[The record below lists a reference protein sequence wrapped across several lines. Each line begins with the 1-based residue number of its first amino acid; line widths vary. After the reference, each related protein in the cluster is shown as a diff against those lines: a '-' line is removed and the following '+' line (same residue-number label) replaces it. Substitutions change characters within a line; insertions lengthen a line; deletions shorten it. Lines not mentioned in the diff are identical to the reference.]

1 MHHAAEEV
9 LLLLLIGCLVGVG
22 ARRMRLPYTLALVV
36 AGIGLGFVGPEQVQT
51 FELSADL
58 LFTFLLPP
66 LLFEAALH
74 VDLSEFRRD
83 LPIIGALAVVGVA
96 IAAAATGGLAYLLIG
111 TTGLRPAF
119 GVGEALLFGSVIAAT
134 DPISVLSLFRELGV
148 GRRLYLLVEGESLL
162 NDGVAVVLFLIV
174 AAVLGIQ
181 VGHGGHAPHLEGPAE
196 IAIYALRTFGWM
208 AGIGVAVGAVCGGAA
223 SVFTRTF
230 DDHLVEITVTTVV
243 AYGAFLLAEDVH
255 ASGVLSAVT
264 AGIVTGT
271 YGTHYGMSTRTRLAV
286 EDFWEYAAFVANT
299 LVFLLV
305 GVELRI
311 GQLVADGLPVLLG
324 FVATV
329 VGRALVVYPLVAMSQ
344 KTARPVPSNWSHV
357 LVWGGLRG
365 SLSMVLVL
373 GLPSDFEGRDVLVHL
388 VFGVVSASLFLQG
401 LTVAP
406 LLTRLGLAP
415 LRSEAAKAVD
425 RHRVRQIA
433 AGRALHEVHALQREG
448 RLGAPAARR
457 LQMWFQ
463 DRHETAAEGV
473 ASALGRGEEVLL
485 QEVAEGLMH
494 IIDAEREAIREARR
508 SGAVGDHAATELV
521 AELDDRVSALRA
533 ALHEGH
539 GLHEAV
545 DAILRPAAA
554 PADGAD
560 GPA

>member
-1 MHHAAEEV
+1 MLMHHAAEEI
-9 LLLLLIGCLVGVG
+9 LLLLLIGCLVGVA

-36 AGIGLGFVGPEQVQT
+36 AGIGLGFVGPEQVQA

-74 VDLSEFRRD
+74 VDLTEFRRD
-83 LPIIGALAVVGVA
+83 LPVIGALAVVGVA
-96 IAAAATGGLAYLLIG
+96 VAAALTAGVAWLLIG
-111 TTGLRPAF
+111 SSGLRPGF

-134 DPISVLSLFRELGV
+134 DPISVLALFRELGV

-174 AAVLGIQ
+174 AAVLG
-181 VGHGGHAPHLEGPAE
+181 VELGHGGGHGVHLETTSE
-196 IAIYALRTFGWM
+196 IAIYAIRTFLWM
-208 AGIGVAVGAVCGGAA
+208 AGGGVVVGAVCGGAA
-223 SVFTRTF
+223 SVFTRAF

-271 YGTHYGMSTRTRLAV
+271 FGTHYGMSTRTRLAV

-311 GQLVADGLPVLLG
+311 DQLLIDGLPIVLG
-324 FVATV
+324 FAATLL
-329 VGRALVVYPLVAMSQ
+329 GRALVVYPLVFASQ
-344 KTARPVPSNWSHV
+344 RLARPVPMSWSHV
-357 LVWGGLRG
+357 LWWGGLRG

-373 GLPSDFEGRDVLVHL
+373 GLPSDFAGRDLLIHL

-401 LTVAP
+401 LTVSP
-406 LLTRLGLAP
+406 LLARLGLAP
-415 LRSEAAKAVD
+415 RRSEAAQAVD
-425 RHRVRQIA
+425 HHRVRQIA
-433 AGRALHEVHALQREG
+433 TGRALHEVRHLQLEG
-448 RLGAPAARR
+448 RMGAQAAER
-457 LQMWFQ
+457 LAQWFQ
-463 DRHETAAEGV
+463 RRHEAAAKGV
-473 ASALGRGEEVLL
+473 AEALGEGDEVLL
-485 QEVAEGLMH
+485 QEVAEGLLH

-508 SGAVGDHAATELV
+508 SGSVGDRAAADLV
-521 AELDDRVSALRA
+521 AELDERAAALREA
-533 ALHEGH
+533 MHDGH

-545 DAILRPAAA
+545 DQILTVSTPA
-554 PADGAD
+554 
-560 GPA
+560 